1 MTLTTALLVVAV
13 GALIGL
19 VGLGGFLLVP
29 ILVALEGAS
38 TRDAVMVAAVSF
50 LCAGLLSL
58 ALWRR
63 RAPGEAVTH
72 APFLL
77 GTAPGA
83 MLGAALAG
91 VIVERALTL
100 AIAVAFIVAAAIE
113 WLGLPRG
120 AAARPIRRTQAIG
133 GGVLTGFASALTG
146 TSGPMVAMPLLAWA
160 GLPLRDR
167 IAIGQVAQVPIA
179 LGATIMFAGLG
190 AIPWTLA
197 GLCSAAL
204 CAGMLASRLVARR
217 VPAAGL
223 RRLSALLLLAAA
235 AAMLVRQA

>member
-146 TSGPMVAMPLLAWA
+146 TSGPMVAMPMLAWA
-160 GLPLRDR
+160 GVPTRER

-179 LGATIMFAGLG
+179 LGATITFAGV
-190 AIPWTLA
+190 AVVPWTLA
-197 GLCSAAL
+197 AWSSAAL
-204 CAGMLASRLVARR
+204 CIGMLASTQVARR
-217 VPAAGL
+217 IDVAGL
-223 RRLSALLLLAAA
+223 RRLAALLMLGAAA
-235 AAMLVRQA
+235 ALLMRG